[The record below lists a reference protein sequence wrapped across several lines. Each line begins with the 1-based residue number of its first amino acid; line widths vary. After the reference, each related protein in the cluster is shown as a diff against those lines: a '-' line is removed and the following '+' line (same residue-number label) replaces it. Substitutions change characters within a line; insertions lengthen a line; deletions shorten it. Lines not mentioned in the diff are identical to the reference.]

1 MNGQSHTPQIQDF
14 LINLTDAILAEENVD
29 RVYRQYDLPSGE
41 VKDLVTLIRGMHTIL
56 VGVRPSKRFAQ
67 HLKQDLMGAPR
78 MRVITRI
85 RHLPPRVQIAA
96 GVALV
101 AGFLLLARR
110 RLLSDT
116 RQAVRE
122 IEATV

>member
-14 LINLTDAILAEENVD
+14 LTNLTDAILAEED
-29 RVYRQYDLPSGE
+29 IDQVYKKYNLAPGE
-41 VKDLVTLIRGMHTIL
+41 AKDLVMLIMRVHTIL
-56 VGVRPSKRFAQ
+56 VGIRPSKRFAQ

-96 GVALV
+96 GLALV
-101 AGFLLLARR
+101 AGFFLLAR
-110 RLLSDT
+110 RLLSDG
-116 RQAVRE
+116 RQPVRE
-122 IEATV
+122 LEAAI